1 MNANI
6 LRGRVSTLFA
16 LVFFVLAMTLGDNI
30 YTFGTILFTLLTGWF
45 MAAGVSEM
53 TTDKQITAEAAV

>member
-6 LRGRVSTLFA
+6 LRGRVSAIFA

-30 YTFGTILFTLLTGWF
+30 YTGGTVIFTLLTAWF
-45 MAAGVSEM
+45 MATGVSQM